1 MKKDGLILPIL
12 TLLSIVLMLSLVSS
26 ALTINTPTLN
36 QAVNGTFK
44 FNVTSDLSAVQN
56 CSFATTGDGVFG
68 FSKNTTVQ
76 TEFINSS
83 NTALLTNA
91 YHTTLNVTCR
101 NNSNIQSA
109 TRIFSIDNS
118 NPTCAFL
125 MSSTF
130 VKRQSGLGISTT
142 QNSAGIT
149 TLTYLWNLT
158 NELGN
163 QEATSTD
170 SAPTFSNG
178 DLSTLGTDTL
188 SLTVTNEVNNKV
200 SCNDTFLVKTAN
212 EETSEQV
219 VAQTVQTQNRTNT
232 ILIVGGIFLFL
243 VIVIVSVFVLLNETK
258 KGKRRR

>member
-1 MKKDGLILPIL
+1 MKKEGLILPIIA
-12 TLLSIVLMLSLVSS
+12 LLGVVLMLSLVSS
-26 ALTINTPTLN
+26 ALVINTPTLN

-101 NNSNIQSA
+101 NDSNVQST
-109 TRIFSIDNS
+109 TRVFSIDNS

-125 MSSTF
+125 LSSTF
-130 VKRQSGLGISTT
+130 IKRQSGLGISTT

-158 NELGN
+158 NELGS
-163 QEATSTD
+163 QQATSTD
-170 SAPTFSNG
+170 STPTFSNG
-178 DLSTLGTDTL
+178 DIQELGTDTL
-188 SLTVTNEVNNKV
+188 YLTVTNEVGAKT

-219 VAQTVQTQNRTNT
+219 VAQTVQTQNKNK
-232 ILIVGGIFLFL
+232 ILLIVGGAFLFL
-243 VIVIVSVFVLLNETK
+243 VIIVVLVFLMLNESK
-258 KGKRRR
+258 KKRR